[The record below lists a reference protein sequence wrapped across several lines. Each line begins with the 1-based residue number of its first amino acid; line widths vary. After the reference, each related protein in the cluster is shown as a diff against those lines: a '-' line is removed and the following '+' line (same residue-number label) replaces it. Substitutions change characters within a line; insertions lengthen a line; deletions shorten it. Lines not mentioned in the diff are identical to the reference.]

1 MPRLAIVL
9 SAGALLLFSARV
21 EAQTAVVGPAVGGA
35 PSPSDY
41 FAAPGLYGTSY
52 GYASFGV
59 PRTHS
64 SFSAKP
70 WSPYYATLPN
80 YGFAAGPFGAGLW
93 RPNGPSALADVAGV
107 PTSTHSYRTFPVVSG
122 TGLTADQIAPP
133 PPIGV
138 YAPTLGPDFGLSG
151 W

>member
-1 MPRLAIVL
+1 MSRLAMVV
-9 SAGALLLFSARV
+9 SAGALVLISARV
-21 EAQTAVVGPAVGGA
+21 EAQTAVVEPAAGA

-41 FAAPGLYGTSY
+41 YAAPGLYGTSY

-59 PRTHS
+59 PRTHT

-70 WSPYYATLPN
+70 WSPYYANLTP
-80 YGFAAGPFGAGLW
+80 YGFAAGRFGVGLW
-93 RPNGPSALADVAGV
+93 RPNSAAPGDVAGV
-107 PTSTHSYRTFPVVSG
+107 PTSSHSYRTFPVVSG

-138 YAPTLGPDFGLSG
+138 YAPTLGPDLGLSG

>member
-1 MPRLAIVL
+1 MPRFAIFASL
-9 SAGALLLFSARV
+9 GALLLLSPMSTHV
-21 EAQTAVVGPAVGGA
+21 MAQAPLGPGGPAI
-35 PSPSDY
+35 SDY

-52 GYASFGV
+52 GYASYGV

-70 WSPYYATLPN
+70 WSPYYATVPSF
-80 YGFAAGPFGAGLW
+80 GFATGPFGVGLW
-93 RPNGPSALADVAGV
+93 RPNGPSAAGDVAGV
-107 PTSTHSYRTFPVVSG
+107 PTSAHSYRTFPVVSG

-138 YAPTLGPDFGLSG
+138 YAPTLGPDLGISG